1 MISLIRNIM
10 LVKYIFCVV
19 SVLVHLKKKL
29 SYLPK
34 DVILLYYNTF
44 IRSCF
49 SYCTVFRFNNNHC
62 GKYKLTSIV
71 DNIIHLLA
79 KKFKQT
85 VQEFIYDFQICD
97 VYKVY
102 KSQAMSLMYDMWDT
116 RNNFAFLNLI
126 SNNSVHSHFTR
137 TNANIHVNPISAIS
151 SRNFIYHCIL
161 TRNDSPFDI
170 RSLPKHACLN
180 QYKKLLFSLV

>member
-1 MISLIRNIM
+1 MY
-10 LVKYIFCVV
+10 LVYVV
-19 SVLVHLKKKL
+19 SVLVYLKKL

-34 DVILLYYNTF
+34 DVILLYYNAF

-49 SYCTVFRFNNNHC
+49 SYFTVFWFNNNRS
-62 GKYKLTSIV
+62 GKYKLTNKV

-85 VQEFIYDFQICD
+85 VQKFIYDFQICD
-97 VYKVY
+97 IYKVY
-102 KSQAMSLMYDMWDT
+102 KLQAMSLVYDMWYN

-126 SNNSVHSHFTR
+126 SNNSGHSHFTR

-151 SRNFIYHCIL
+151 SRNFINHCIL
-161 TRNDSPFDI
+161 T
-170 RSLPKHACLN
+170 
-180 QYKKLLFSLV
+180 